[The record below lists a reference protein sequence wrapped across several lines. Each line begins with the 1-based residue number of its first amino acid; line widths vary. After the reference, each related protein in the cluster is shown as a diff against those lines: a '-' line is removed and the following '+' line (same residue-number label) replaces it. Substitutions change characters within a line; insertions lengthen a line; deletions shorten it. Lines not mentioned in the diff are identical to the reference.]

1 MNVESVERGTNSPAR
16 VLRMPAQLEGAV
28 MPTDIRTQTSMLCEM
43 AQALTFKDAVI
54 REAHHRVKNTLQ
66 TATSLLT
73 LQAHASASSEVR
85 ALLKVASDRLY
96 ALGVVHEMLYRH
108 ADDAQTILVQPMLIA
123 LADSLK
129 DASAEPSG
137 NRIALYVSADDVTLT
152 SDQAI
157 PLALVANEAISNAYK
172 HAFPNGT
179 TGSIAVSLT
188 RTSEAIVLEVR
199 DNGAGMSHTNHPGTL
214 GLSLMR
220 TFAEQLNAAISFTPM
235 AGEAGTLVRLQIPLS
250 ATQAHSDV
258 DEPYPAA
265 RIGTTSRTPLG

>member
-1 MNVESVERGTNSPAR
+1 
-16 VLRMPAQLEGAV
+16 MPAQLEGAV
-28 MPTDIRTQTSMLCEM
+28 MLTDMRAQTSMLCEM

-66 TATSLLT
+66 TATSLLM

-85 ALLKVASDRLY
+85 ALLKVASDRLC

-108 ADDAQTILVQPMLIA
+108 ADDAQTILVQPLLIA

-137 NRIALYVSADDVTLT
+137 NRIGLYVSADDVTLT

-157 PLALVANEAISNAYK
+157 PLALFANEAISNAYK

-179 TGSIAVSLT
+179 TGSIAVSLS

-199 DNGAGMSHTNHPGTL
+199 DNGAGMSQTNHPGTL

-220 TFAEQLNAAISFTPM
+220 TFAEQLSAAISFTPM
-235 AGEAGTLVRLQIPLS
+235 AGETGTLVRLQMPLS
-250 ATQAHSDV
+250 AT
-258 DEPYPAA
+258 
-265 RIGTTSRTPLG
+265 